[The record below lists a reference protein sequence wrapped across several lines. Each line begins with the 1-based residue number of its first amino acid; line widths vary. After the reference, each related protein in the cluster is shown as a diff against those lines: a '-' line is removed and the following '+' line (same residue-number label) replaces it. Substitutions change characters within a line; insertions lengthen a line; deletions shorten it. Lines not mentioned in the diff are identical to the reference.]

1 VIRFKSDGKRPS
13 EDSEVTQFKT
23 VEQMQDQ
30 IKRQR
35 EALKKIAGYFNN
47 WLRADECREVARAA
61 LQPKEGEG

>member
-1 VIRFKSDGKRPS
+1 
-13 EDSEVTQFKT
+13 VTQFKT
-23 VEQMQDQ
+23 VEQMQAQ

-47 WLRADECREVARAA
+47 WLRADECREIARAA